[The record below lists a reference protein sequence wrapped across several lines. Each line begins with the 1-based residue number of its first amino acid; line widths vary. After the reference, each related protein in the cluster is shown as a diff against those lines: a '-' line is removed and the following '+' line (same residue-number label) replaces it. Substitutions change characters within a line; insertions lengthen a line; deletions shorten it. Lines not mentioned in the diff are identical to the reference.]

1 MFSLLVARES
11 SVNNAAEGFGYPT
24 TEAKDLGTPAL
35 LTGIPPTQSQTVL
48 FKPLSGL
55 LNQPK
60 YLPLRYMPLTLEFE
74 LVQNPIDP
82 IADPTLL
89 GDPFDAT
96 NSSILWQ
103 IQNVQVKADMC
114 TLDNALDNS
123 YAQHLLSGKSLP
135 INYDTWVSQFQTIAG
150 NQPSISITR
159 ALTRLKSVFMTLDKD
174 FGTGW
179 RQIWW
184 RKQWNDFYSPASNT
198 IGGGTNM
205 VYDKAGEFEFQ
216 LQCGS
221 KLYPEFPIKSHAEA
235 FYQLQKSL
243 GVQASN
249 LHNFNINGV
258 EYRDNK
264 FIIGIDMEKVL
275 EAGWTGLNTR
285 AGDLLTIKF
294 KYDSG
299 LPNTNY
305 ADRMHVVLHSDQI
318 LEIRDSGC
326 AVFD

>member
-1 MFSLLVARES
+1 MFL
-11 SVNNAAEGFGYPT
+11 
-24 TEAKDLGTPAL
+24 
-35 LTGIPPTQSQTVL
+35 QTL
-48 FKPLSGL
+48 IHRF
-55 LNQPK
+55 
-60 YLPLRYMPLTLEFE
+60 
-74 LVQNPIDP
+74 
-82 IADPTLL
+82 A
-89 GDPFDAT
+89 
-96 NSSILWQ
+96 WQ
-103 IQNVQVKADMC
+103 IQNVMVKVDMC
-114 TLDNALDNS
+114 SLDNALDNS

-135 INYDTWVSQFQTIAG
+135 INYDTWVSQFQTFAG
-150 NQPSISITR
+150 NWPQISITR

-174 FGTGW
+174 FGTSASGTMGY
-179 RQIWW
+179 RYGTWW
-184 RKQWNDFYSPASNT
+184 RKQWNDFYSPASAY
-198 IGGGTNM
+198 IGGSSIMTYN
-205 VYDKAGEFEFQ
+205 KAGEFEFQ

-299 LPNTNY
+299 LNNLY
-305 ADRMHVVLHSDQI
+305 FADRMRVVLHSDQI

>member
-1 MFSLLVARES
+1 
-11 SVNNAAEGFGYPT
+11 
-24 TEAKDLGTPAL
+24 
-35 LTGIPPTQSQTVL
+35 
-48 FKPLSGL
+48 
-55 LNQPK
+55 
-60 YLPLRYMPLTLEFE
+60 
-74 LVQNPIDP
+74 
-82 IADPTLL
+82 
-89 GDPFDAT
+89 
-96 NSSILWQ
+96 
-103 IQNVQVKADMC
+103 
-114 TLDNALDNS
+114 
-123 YAQHLLSGKSLP
+123 
-135 INYDTWVSQFQTIAG
+135 
-150 NQPSISITR
+150 
-159 ALTRLKSVFMTLDKD
+159 MTLDKD
-174 FGTGW
+174 FGTTGW
-179 RQIWW
+179 RAQKFY
-184 RKQWNDFYSPASNT
+184 RKQWNDFYSPSSVFINNGLT
-198 IGGGTNM
+198 MT
-205 VYDKAGEFEFQ
+205 YDKAGEFEFP

-243 GVQASN
+243 GVQASS
-249 LHNFNINGV
+249 LHNFNINGL

-299 LPNTNY
+299 LDGANY